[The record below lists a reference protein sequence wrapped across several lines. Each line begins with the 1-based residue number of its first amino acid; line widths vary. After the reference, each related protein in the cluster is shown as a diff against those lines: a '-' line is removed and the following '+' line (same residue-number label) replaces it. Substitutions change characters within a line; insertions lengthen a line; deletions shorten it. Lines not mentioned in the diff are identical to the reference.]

1 MAKIKTQYVC
11 QSCGT
16 SYGKWVGKCSAC
28 NEWNTIVEEV
38 VNPVSKKNL
47 PLASSASSDSKPIT
61 LSKVTCSKVDRI
73 DVNNGE
79 FNRLLG
85 GGLVPGSL
93 VLIGGEP
100 GIGKSTLILQIALSV
115 RDLKVLYVSGEE
127 SLQQIKMRAERLGLN
142 NDNCYFLSE
151 TSIEN
156 IVAQAQNLEPDILV
170 VDSIQTVNTDRVE
183 SSSGSVSQIRECT
196 NQLMHYAKHTA
207 TSVLLIGHINK
218 DGAIAGPKV
227 LEHMVD
233 VVFQFEGD
241 TLHFYRVMR
250 SVKNR
255 FGSTSELGIYE
266 MRDKGLREVTN
277 PSELL
282 VSSEHTGLSG
292 TAISASVEGARPF
305 LIEVQSLVSTA
316 VYGTP
321 QRSVTGFDLRRL
333 NMMLAVLEKR
343 AGFKLGSKDV
353 FINLA
358 GGIKI
363 ADPAIDLSVIVA
375 ILSSNF
381 DKAINPTDCFA
392 GEVGLTGEV
401 RPINRLE
408 QRIAEAQK
416 LGMSRIF
423 VPKFRSG
430 SDVKLA
436 KGIEIVEIANVGDCF
451 KRLFR

>member
-11 QSCGT
+11 QSCGA

-38 VNPVSKKNL
+38 VNPISKNKL
-47 PLASSASSDSKPIT
+47 PLTSSVSSDSKPTT
-61 LSKVTCSKVDRI
+61 LSKVTSSKVDRI

-115 RDLKVLYVSGEE
+115 RSLKVLYVSGEE
-127 SLQQIKMRAERLGLN
+127 SLQQIKMRAQRLGLN
-142 NDNCYFLSE
+142 NDDCYFLSE

-156 IVAQAQNLEPDILV
+156 IVAQAQSLEPDILII
-170 VDSIQTVNTDRVE
+170 DSIQTVNTERVE

-292 TAISASVEGARPF
+292 TAISASVEGARSF

-381 DKAINPTDCFA
+381 DKAIKSTDCFA

-401 RPINRLE
+401 RPVNRLE

-430 SDVKLA
+430 SDLKIA
-436 KGIEIVEIANVGDCF
+436 KGIEVVEIANVSDCF
-451 KRLFR
+451 KKLFR